1 MWFEEVTG
9 CRWRGHVSGVT
20 LLPDGGVLGELHGP
34 AGSGRPQAELH
45 YTIDLVLTDDPSPYP
60 SLLVERL
67 EWLHQSLTG
76 WVVPR
81 IFIVAD
87 GNPPPMMIG
96 GGG

>member
-1 MWFEEVTG
+1 V
-9 CRWRGHVSGVT
+9 
-20 LLPDGGVLGELHGP
+20 
-34 AGSGRPQAELH
+34 
-45 YTIDLVLTDDPSPYP
+45 TDDPSPYP

>member
-1 MWFEEVTG
+1 MT
-9 CRWRGHVSGVT
+9 RR
-20 LLPDGGVLGELHGP
+20 L
-34 AGSGRPQAELH
+34 
-45 YTIDLVLTDDPSPYP
+45 YP
-60 SLLVERL
+60 SLLVIRL
-67 EWLHQSLTG
+67 EWLQSLTG

>member
-1 MWFEEVTG
+1 MEP
-9 CRWRGHVSGVT
+9 RWG
-20 LLPDGGVLGELHGP
+20 
-34 AGSGRPQAELH
+34 
-45 YTIDLVLTDDPSPYP
+45 DPETP
-60 SLLVERL
+60 
-67 EWLHQSLTG
+67 WSLTG